1 MNNTRHTVS
10 VLTLGCRVNQYESDA
25 FSAEMRALG
34 LDIVPFGEKC
44 DIAIVNTCTVTAESD
59 RKSRQMIRRASQ
71 NAKQV
76 IVTGCYSQIEADEA
90 SGISGVVYVCGNS
103 GKHTLAETV
112 KKIID
117 GKYSGSINSVTPPT
131 DPGSVKMTLTTPM
144 RTRSY
149 IKIEDGC
156 ENKCAYCIISKARGP
171 VRSKAHDKVLFEAA
185 ELSGGENGT
194 REIILTGIE
203 TASYGMDFEERRPYG
218 HSLADLIGDVEQID
232 TVERIGLGSLDP
244 TVMSEYFVSA
254 VGNSKKL
261 LPHFHL
267 SIQSGCT
274 RTLNKMRRKYNA
286 DMALA
291 AAERMRAARPD
302 VTFSADVIVGFP
314 GETDEDFRETLEF
327 CKKVRFLHLHI
338 FPYSKR
344 KGTEAAEMGNQV
356 PEQIKRERFIQL
368 ETEGKR
374 ISDEIVSEYIKDH
387 SENTGNPVHVLV
399 EKNTGKDSSGHSEHF
414 VEVKIKNC
422 TAPVGSVVKA
432 YLSGKDGKF
441 CTGSQAK

>member
-25 FSAEMRALG
+25 FSAEMKRYG

-44 DIAIVNTCTVTAESD
+44 DVAIVNTCTVTAESD
-59 RKSRQMIRRASQ
+59 RKSRQMIRRAAQ
-71 NAKQV
+71 NATHV
-76 IVTGCYSQIEADEA
+76 VVTGCYSQIEADEA
-90 SGISGVVYVCGNS
+90 SGIDGVTYVCGNS
-103 GKHTLAETV
+103 GKHTLSETV
-112 KKIID
+112 RQIID
-117 GKYSGSINSVTPPT
+117 GEYSGKINSVTPPT

-156 ENKCAYCIISKARGP
+156 ENKCAYCIINKARGP
-171 VRSKAHDKVLFEAA
+171 VRSKAADKVLFEAA

-203 TASYGMDFEERRPYG
+203 TASYGMDFKGRRPYG

-254 VGNSKKL
+254 VGNSRKL

-274 RTLNKMRRKYNA
+274 RTLNRMRRKYNA
-286 DMALA
+286 EMALA

-302 VTFSADVIVGFP
+302 VTFSADIIVGFP

-344 KGTEAAEMGNQV
+344 KGTEAAEMEDQV
-356 PEQIKRERFIQL
+356 PEQIKRERANIL
-368 ETEGKR
+368 EAEGKR
-374 ISDEIVSEYIKDH
+374 ISDELTEQYIADH
-387 SENTGNPVHVLV
+387 GESTGCPVHVLI

-422 TAPVGSVVKA
+422 TAPVGTVVEA
-432 YLSGKDGKF
+432 YLNGRDGKF
-441 CTGSQAK
+441 VTGEMA

>member
-1 MNNTRHTVS
+1 M
-10 VLTLGCRVNQYESDA
+10 QD
-25 FSAEMRALG
+25 
-34 LDIVPFGEKC
+34 
-44 DIAIVNTCTVTAESD
+44 
-59 RKSRQMIRRASQ
+59 
-71 NAKQV
+71 
-76 IVTGCYSQIEADEA
+76 
-90 SGISGVVYVCGNS
+90 
-103 GKHTLAETV
+103 
-112 KKIID
+112 
-117 GKYSGSINSVTPPT
+117 
-131 DPGSVKMTLTTPM
+131 
-144 RTRSY
+144 
-149 IKIEDGC
+149 
-156 ENKCAYCIISKARGP
+156 KARGP